1 MGNDTSFG
9 SENFNPALIYR
20 GEGKHELSSVKD
32 ISSGN
37 MVHPYEKER
46 LEFEKTTGIYRKNW
60 SDGIGI
66 AQSPSKIWERS
77 FSAWLIYVKINE
89 LEEKIAAIA
98 NAAAAVLRVAK
109 KNPIEGSNFVKFIQR
124 MEYLEELVEKERGN
138 IAPHPEEFIDDNDTQ
153 ELDSKVKP

>member
-1 MGNDTSFG
+1 MGNDNVHG
-9 SENFNPALIYR
+9 KEHFNLALIHM
-20 GEGKHELSSVKD
+20 GEGKKDLPSV
-32 ISSGN
+32 N
-37 MVHPYEKER
+37 MVNPHEEVR
-46 LEFEKTTGIYRKNW
+46 VEFEKDTGIYRKHW
-60 SDGIGI
+60 MDGIGI

-153 ELDSKVKP
+153 VLDSEVKP

>member
-1 MGNDTSFG
+1 MGSDTSFG

-89 LEEKIAAIA
+89 LKTMLIS
-98 NAAAAVLRVAK
+98 NA
-109 KNPIEGSNFVKFIQR
+109 
-124 MEYLEELVEKERGN
+124 EKEDLIEVIGLASFDRIIQDGSAIN
-138 IAPHPEEFIDDNDTQ
+138 LDGENFRRIRNTKKVDDSILGM
-153 ELDSKVKP
+153 E